1 MPVGVGDQAPDF
13 SLPFEA
19 SPERVT
25 LSGFR
30 GRPVVVLF
38 FPLAFSPR
46 CMDEM
51 CTVAE
56 DFAAWTEL
64 DAQVLG
70 ISVDSPYVVQ
80 RFAAAC
86 DAEFPMLSDFNREAV
101 DAFGV
106 RDDDFYGLKGVAYRS
121 VFVVDPQGRV
131 AYVWVTEDASVL
143 PDFDIIRDVVRSVGQ
158 TPA

>member
-1 MPVGVGDQAPDF
+1 VGEQAPDF
-13 SLPFEA
+13 ALPFEA

-25 LSGFR
+25 LSQYR

-51 CTVAE
+51 CAVAE
-56 DFAAWTEL
+56 DMSTWNDL

-70 ISVDSPYVVQ
+70 IGVDSPYVVQ

-86 DAEFPMLSDFNREAV
+86 GADFPILSDFNREAV
-101 DAFGV
+101 DAYGV
-106 RDDDFYGLKGVAYRS
+106 RDDDFYGLKGVARRS
-121 VFVVDPQGRV
+121 VFVVDPQGRI

-143 PDFDIIRDVVRSVGQ
+143 PDFDIVRDVVRSLQEDRG
-158 TPA
+158 